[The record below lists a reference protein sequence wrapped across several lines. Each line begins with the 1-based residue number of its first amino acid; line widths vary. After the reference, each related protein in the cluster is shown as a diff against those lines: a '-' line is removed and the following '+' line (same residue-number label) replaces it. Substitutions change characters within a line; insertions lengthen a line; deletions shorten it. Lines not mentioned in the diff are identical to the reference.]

1 MYKIL
6 IIIINSMVSS
16 GFQIVLEN
24 MLLIAIHKLCQV
36 DRMSMYE
43 LYKIVKFTSFTVHCL
58 QQIVD
63 AYKFTVY

>member
-43 LYKIVKFTSFTVHCL
+43 LYKIGKFTSFTV
-58 QQIVD
+58 
-63 AYKFTVY
+63 Y